1 MHERL
6 ENLLRFAR
14 ESYGRRDYAAA
25 EPALRQVLGL
35 HGDYPDV
42 HNMLGVILH
51 GRSDLVG
58 ATKHFER
65 AVELN
70 PRYTEALLNLAIAYA
85 DHGQYDDARNAY
97 ERLRSGHSG
106 TMADPF
112 VRGKIANQHADL
124 AKAYLD
130 AGCVHEAISELQRAI
145 DLCPDFPDLHTRLAA
160 LYRDQGNHAL
170 AREHASCAVATN
182 PRYAPAHVLLG
193 LTMLSLGAP
202 DRAVASFRTALTV
215 DPGNKAARMHLRR
228 IEEDRNSRASQRM
241 NAVRED
247 GTNPGSNTWGSPS
260 APFAPNP

>member
-1 MHERL
+1 MQERQ
-6 ENLLRFAR
+6 ENLLRVAR

-25 EPALRQVLGL
+25 ELALRQVLEL

-42 HNMLGVILH
+42 HNMLGNILH
-51 GRSDLVG
+51 SHGDLFG

-70 PRYTEALLNLAIAYA
+70 PRYTEALLNLAITLA
-85 DHGQYDDARNAY
+85 DSGEYEAARGTYD
-97 ERLRSGHSG
+97 RLRAGHTG
-106 TMADPF
+106 TMTDPF

-124 AKAYLD
+124 AKSYVD
-130 AGCVHEAISELQRAI
+130 AGCVPAAISELQRAI
-145 DLCPDFPDLHTRLAA
+145 DLCPDFPDLHTRLAT

-170 AREHASCAVATN
+170 AREHLTCAISTN

-215 DPGNKAARMHLRR
+215 DPGNKSARMHLRR
-228 IEEDRNSRASQRM
+228 IEDDRNSRSSQRM
-241 NAVRED
+241 NAV
-247 GTNPGSNTWGSPS
+247 TNT
-260 APFAPNP
+260 

>member
-14 ESYGRRDYAAA
+14 ESYGRRDYDAA
-25 EPALRQVLGL
+25 EPALRQVLEN
-35 HGDYPDV
+35 HGDYPDL
-42 HNMLGVILH
+42 HNMLGTILH
-51 GRSDLVG
+51 HRGDFTG

-85 DHGQYDDARNAY
+85 DRGEYEAARNAY
-97 ERLRSGHSG
+97 ERLRSGNTG

-130 AGCVHEAISELQRAI
+130 AGCVHEAIGELQRAF
-145 DLCPDFPDLHTRLAA
+145 DFGPDFPDLHTRLAS

-170 AREHASCAVATN
+170 AREHLTCAISTN
-182 PRYAPAHVLLG
+182 PRYAPAHVLFG

-202 DRAVASFRTALTV
+202 DRAVVSFRTALTV

-228 IEEDRNSRASQRM
+228 IEEERNMRASQRM
-241 NAVRED
+241 TAVRED
-247 GTNPGSNTWGSPS
+247 TTNP
-260 APFAPNP
+260 